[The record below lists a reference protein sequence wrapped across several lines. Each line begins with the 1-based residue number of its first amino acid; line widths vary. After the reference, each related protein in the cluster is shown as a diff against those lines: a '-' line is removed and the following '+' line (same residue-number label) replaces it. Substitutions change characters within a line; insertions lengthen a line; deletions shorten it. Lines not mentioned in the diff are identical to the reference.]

1 MYAGLIIHESYIL
14 ACIAAQCLRAYTFM
28 YTFASVDTGM
38 VVMGLYDYPTQLIH
52 MCMPMCTIYM
62 CTIYMCVC
70 MHTHTK
76 YVYIHVYELP
86 RIIIYEPMTIMHVS
100 TCLYGVMGLY
110 DYLTQLIHMCIYM

>member
-62 CTIYMCVC
+62 CTIYMC
-70 MHTHTK
+70 T
-76 YVYIHVYELP
+76 
-86 RIIIYEPMTIMHVS
+86 
-100 TCLYGVMGLY
+100 
-110 DYLTQLIHMCIYM
+110 IYMCVCKCMYAYTY